1 MTENAGHKEIPPLV
15 MDVIRVIVSSMRATR
30 LYPENNPIHLQAIQ
44 RCADTL
50 DRHLQS
56 EAELSLGVQKTDFS
70 YQRLPAGRD
79 SHLYRG
85 VARDLFTKGIREIT
99 FKRGVTKTELRQ
111 FFALLATPAEDL
123 KRQNTVKALIWEKGI
138 DHIAVTEAGLGEVL
152 VTDTDHGAVSRERDA
167 EGMTL
172 EEIRKHVAGK
182 AVDLYGRKVLLT
194 DIVADPF
201 RFGSIMLEIA
211 QKAADSPS
219 IQENRLFDLY
229 RDVGRQILHTSF
241 TERRPLFES
250 LAESILGMEPHYRDR
265 LVSGKLYHAH
275 DAETVRAHDGD
286 AAEHLPDNLH
296 ELISSRFSGAW
307 TIPQV
312 SALLEQSA
320 KAQFEPA
327 AAVPERTQLPE
338 SLHVLAR
345 EMAEYTPEEM
355 ESLRA
360 FAGYTAESAVMEAVV
375 RTLIYVLPQ
384 VRNPFA
390 SGAEEKYLNFF
401 SGAVTQ
407 LEEMLHLLLRKKDY
421 RMALLVLRSFRL
433 TVDPLFQPRLSDA
446 IKRASDRNTI
456 TRLLDEVRVM
466 RKDSDEYQAVSSY
479 LTLLDSDVTP
489 LLLEALAAEQ
499 DRSLRNLLMRVL
511 RELGKNQ
518 LALIGERLSDERWYF
533 VRNIV
538 TILGESRKEEVVG
551 YLERVSGHKNFQ
563 IRQEVVRALLT
574 IRGERAVRLLTR
586 FLNDRDIDIRFM
598 AIRGLGTYLGSGTR
612 EEEAL
617 IGFLKRRWSR
627 KPSLELRVEAIT
639 SLGKVG
645 GAAARACLRRFTAIR
660 WWAARKAREAL
671 KAAAEKAIEEIER
684 RGAHAG
690 KAK

>member
-1 MTENAGHKEIPPLV
+1 MTERADHKDIPPHI

-30 LYPENNPIHLQAIQ
+30 LYPENNPIHIQAIQ
-44 RCADTL
+44 RCSDAL
-50 DRHLQS
+50 ERHLQS
-56 EAELSLGVQKTDFS
+56 DTEISLGVQKADFT
-70 YQRLPAGRD
+70 YHQLPAGKD
-79 SHLYRG
+79 SHLYKG
-85 VARDLFTKGIREIT
+85 VAHDLFSKSIREII
-99 FKRGVTKTELRQ
+99 FKRGVTKKELQQ
-111 FFALLATPAEDL
+111 FFALLAIPTEDL
-123 KRQNTVKALIWEKGI
+123 KQQNTIKALIWEKGL
-138 DHIAVTEAGLGEVL
+138 DHISVTEAELGEVM
-152 VTDTDHGAVSRERDA
+152 VADSDPAAARDRGD

-182 AVDLYGRKVLLT
+182 AVDIFGRKVLLT

-219 IQENRLFDLY
+219 LQETRLFDLY

-241 TERRPLFES
+241 NERRPLFES

-275 DAETVRAHDGD
+275 DTETVRAHDGN
-286 AAEHLPDNLH
+286 AAEHLPDDLH
-296 ELISSRFSGAW
+296 ELISSRFSSAW

-312 SALLEQSA
+312 SSLLEQSA
-320 KAQFEPA
+320 KTQFEPA

-338 SLHVLAR
+338 NLYALAR
-345 EMAEYTPEEM
+345 EMAEYTHEEM

-360 FAGYTAESAVMEAVV
+360 FSDYTSEPAVMQAVV

-384 VRNPFA
+384 VKNPFA

-401 SGAVTQ
+401 SGVVSQ
-407 LEEMLHLLLRKKDY
+407 LEEMLHLLLERKDY
-421 RMALLVLRSFRL
+421 HMALLVLRSFRL
-433 TVDPLFQPRLSDA
+433 PVEPLFQSRLSDA
-446 IKRASDRNTI
+446 IKRASDRKII
-456 TRLLDEVRVM
+456 THLLDEARGTH
-466 RKDSDEYQAVSSY
+466 KDSAEYQAIASY
-479 LTLLDSDVTP
+479 LTLLDRDVTP

-511 RELGKNQ
+511 RELGKTQ
-518 LALIGERLSDERWYF
+518 LALLGERLSDERWYF

-551 YLERVSGHKNFQ
+551 YLDRVSRHKNFQ

-574 IRGERAVRLLTR
+574 IRGDRAVRLLTK

-598 AIRGLGTYLGSGTR
+598 AIRGLGMRLGTGSR

-617 IGFLKRRWSR
+617 IGFLKGKWSR
-627 KPSLELRVEAIT
+627 KPPLELKVEAIV
-639 SLGKVG
+639 SLGRVG
-645 GAAARACLRRFTAIR
+645 GAVARTYLKRFTTIR
-660 WWAARKAREAL
+660 WWGIRRTQETV

-690 KAK
+690 RAR